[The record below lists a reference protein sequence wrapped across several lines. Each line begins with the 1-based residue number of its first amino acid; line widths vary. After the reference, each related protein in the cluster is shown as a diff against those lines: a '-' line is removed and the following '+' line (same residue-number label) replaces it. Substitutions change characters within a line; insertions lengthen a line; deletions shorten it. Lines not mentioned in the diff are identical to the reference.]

1 MKKVVS
7 LVLALALVAIAAAG
21 CGQPASSQPAPSQP
35 QADPGSAPAS
45 PDAGGAALVL
55 RMGDNQPENNVA
67 GITDDV
73 FAQLV
78 AEKTDGRITIEVYH
92 NAQLGEETEMIQQI
106 QYGALDFA
114 QCSLSPLAEFADE
127 LNVLQLPYLYR
138 DRDHFWK
145 VMDSEIGDYFL
156 ASTEANGIIG
166 LAWVDGGAR
175 SFYTTKK
182 PVSCA
187 ADLAGLKIRVQES
200 SLMMGMI
207 EALGA
212 VPQAMPY
219 ADVYSAL
226 QTGVIDGA
234 ENSFNS
240 YIDVSHYE
248 VAKYFIV
255 DEHTRVPD
263 VIIASTATRDKVSP
277 EDWEIILECAKL
289 AQEDHKDRW
298 AQVDKEAEQ
307 KAKDAGCTVTYP
319 ESTDDF
325 REAMSALYDDP
336 ELGQPY
342 AEWVEKIRAVA

>member
-1 MKKVVS
+1 
-7 LVLALALVAIAAAG
+7 
-21 CGQPASSQPAPSQP
+21 
-35 QADPGSAPAS
+35 
-45 PDAGGAALVL
+45 
-55 RMGDNQPENNVA
+55 MG
-67 GITDDV
+67 
-73 FAQLV
+73 
-78 AEKTDGRITIEVYH
+78 
-92 NAQLGEETEMIQQI
+92 
-106 QYGALDFA
+106 
-114 QCSLSPLAEFADE
+114 
-127 LNVLQLPYLYR
+127 
-138 DRDHFWK
+138 
-145 VMDSEIGDYFL
+145 SEIGDYFL
-156 ASTEANGIIG
+156 SSTESNGIVG
-166 LAWVDGGAR
+166 MAWVDGGAR

-182 PVSCA
+182 LVTNA

-277 EDWEIILECAKL
+277 EDWEIIVKCAKE
-289 AQEDHKDRW
+289 AQEDHKERW
-298 AQVDKEAEQ
+298 AKVDKEAEE
-307 KAKDAGCTVTYP
+307 KAKEAGCTVTYP
-319 ESTDDF
+319 ETTDDF
-325 REAMSALYDDP
+325 REAMSVLYDDP
-336 ELGQPY
+336 KLGQPY
-342 AEWVEKIRAVA
+342 AEWVEKIRAVN